1 MRRAR
6 LRRLFWI
13 GAAALLVAAA
23 LVALAALVA
32 GDFDETD
39 GKILLTLGT
48 LFLCGAVAL
57 AGTQLVEDRTQ
68 PAVGAALAAS
78 AVPGFGLL
86 ALAIWWDGGANL
98 VNVALTTTIVLAV
111 ELVAASQRLLLRE
124 LRLLP
129 LVAGTGV
136 ALAVAG
142 VLTIVA
148 IWSDP
153 GPGLGKA
160 IGVFWI
166 LAGAGWLLTP
176 VLQRW
181 SAVGERA
188 GGGVR
193 VLAALGDV
201 ELVASREQVE
211 GVVVDARPAAG
222 EGLFLR
228 RRQAGTN
235 EQAGSSASG
244 SPDEA

>member
-1 MRRAR
+1 MPRNR
-6 LRRLFWI
+6 LRRIFWI
-13 GAAALLVAAA
+13 GAAVLLVAAA
-23 LVALAALVA
+23 LVAIAALVA
-32 GDFDETD
+32 GNFDETD

-111 ELVAASQRLLLRE
+111 ELVAASQRLLLRN

-129 LVAGTGV
+129 LVAGTGA

-142 VLTIVA
+142 ALTIVA

-160 IGVFWI
+160 IGVLWI

-188 GGGVR
+188 TGVR

-201 ELVASREQVE
+201 ELVASHEQIA
-211 GVVVDARPAAG
+211 GVAVGAKPAAG